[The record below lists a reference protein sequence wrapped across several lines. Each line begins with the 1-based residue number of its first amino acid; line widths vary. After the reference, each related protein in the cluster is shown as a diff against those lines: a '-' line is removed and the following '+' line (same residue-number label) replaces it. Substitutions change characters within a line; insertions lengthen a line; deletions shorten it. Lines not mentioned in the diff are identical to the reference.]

1 MDDQYRSGFNLEDNA
16 QQGTKYFSFN
26 LFAKTIE
33 AFMDVSFEGVLR
45 LIYTKHSEN
54 WKTFWEAPAAKN
66 PCDKYG
72 ACGPFGVCKSS
83 ESPICKCLKGF
94 VPKSHEEWSR
104 GNRAEGE
111 ECKIQCLSNC
121 SCLAYVYVDNI
132 GCLIWSNELIDIQEF
147 SSNGEDIFIRL
158 QHTKSGQGK
167 RTKLIAGLSAICFI
181 NFLVAIVYVFHRLQA
196 NRRVAKLGNIKA
208 TAKFEHTDLNENSSG
223 GTVQEYIREHERSEL
238 FLYRF
243 DSISIA
249 TNNFSIPNKLG
260 EGGFVLEYVAK
271 WPTFGYKQFKRKK
284 TP

>member
-1 MDDQYRSGFNLEDNA
+1 M
-16 QQGTKYFSFN
+16 
-26 LFAKTIE
+26 
-33 AFMDVSFEGVLR
+33 
-45 LIYTKHSEN
+45 
-54 WKTFWEAPAAKN
+54 KTFSKM
-66 PCDKYG
+66 
-72 ACGPFGVCKSS
+72 SS
-83 ESPICKCLKGF
+83 VKLPDF
-94 VPKSHEEWSR
+94 HELILFLDR
-104 GNRAEGE
+104 E

-147 SSNGEDIFIRL
+147 SSNGQDIFIRL
-158 QHTKSGQGK
+158 QHTKFGQGK

-260 EGGFVLEYVAK
+260 EGGFGPL
-271 WPTFGYKQFKRKK
+271 KQFSMNFSSWHIWNEGRGLDLVDELLADSY
-284 TP
+284 PSSHL